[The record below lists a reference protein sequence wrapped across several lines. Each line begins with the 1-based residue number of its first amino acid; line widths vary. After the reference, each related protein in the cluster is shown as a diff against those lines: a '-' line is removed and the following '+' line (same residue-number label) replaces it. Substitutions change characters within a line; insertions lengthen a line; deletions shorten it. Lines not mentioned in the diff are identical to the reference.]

1 MKFKILFI
9 FTLLIVSNRLSAE
22 SVSGKLSIEPEE
34 MRVIEF
40 EVGYSDLNASNQL
53 KLDEHVKFLKKF
65 PSVVLHIKGVASE
78 TESNGVSSISLAA
91 DRTTVVSNYLIENG
105 VLQAQL
111 VFSASVNDFKLS
123 NKSSNE
129 KQSIVKLKY

>member
-1 MKFKILFI
+1 MKFKILFL
-9 FTLLIVSNRLSAE
+9 FTLLIVPNRLSAE
-22 SVSGKLSIEPEE
+22 SVSEKFSIEPEE

-40 EVGYSDLNASNQL
+40 EAGYSDLNASNQS

-65 PSVVLHIKGVASE
+65 PSIVLHIKGVASE
-78 TESNGVSSISLAA
+78 TESNGISSISLAA

>member
-1 MKFKILFI
+1 VKFKILFLV
-9 FTLLIVSNRLSAE
+9 TLLIVSNRLSAE
-22 SVSGKLSIEPEE
+22 SVAEKFSIEPEE

-40 EVGYSDLNASNQL
+40 EVGYSDLNASNHS

-65 PSVVLHIKGVASE
+65 PSIVLHIKGVASE
-78 TESNGVSSISLAA
+78 TESNGISSISLAA

-105 VLQAQL
+105 VSHTQL
-111 VFSASVNDFKLS
+111 VYSASVNDFKLS
-123 NKSSNE
+123 NKGSNE